1 MGRFGVGQAVRR
13 SEDGRLLSGQ
23 GCYTSDVNQPGQ
35 VYAVFLRAV
44 HAHARLGDID
54 CAAAR
59 AADGVLGVYTATDV
73 AADGLGT
80 LPCTGMVKNRDGS
93 PMFLPPR
100 SLLAKDR
107 VRHVG
112 EPIAMVVA
120 ETLAQAKDAVELI
133 RADYEALA
141 AVAHVAAAAAPGA
154 PTLWDEVADNVAYR
168 WHLGDEYAAAAS
180 FADAAHV
187 VAVDLVNNRIVC
199 NPMEPRNALAVFADG
214 RYTLTSGNQG
224 GHHLKETLSDPVL
237 GVAPADIRVI
247 TPDVGGG
254 FGARYALYPEQ
265 ALTLWAAKKLGRPV
279 KWVCERGEGFLT
291 DSQGRDQ
298 VCHAELALGGDGR
311 FLAVRLHTLANLGA
325 HASNYGP
332 AAPSELSAPM
342 ITGAY
347 HIPVVS
353 VSVHG
358 VYSNTVPID
367 VYRGVGRAE
376 ASYTIERLVEAAAR
390 QLAMDP
396 AELRRLNFVPR
407 SAMPYTS
414 ATGFSFETADF
425 DSNMS
430 DAMAAADWPGLKGR
444 RQDASGR
451 GRLRGIGMA
460 VYVEACG
467 GEDAE
472 EAGIFFEDDGVVSIQ
487 VGTQASGQGHDTVF
501 AQIVEDRLGIAFDQ
515 LRLVQGDTDIIPSG
529 VGTVGSRSLAVCG
542 SAIAVA
548 ADKVIHKARTVAAH
562 VLEAAE
568 TDIEFADGV
577 FTVAGTDRRIT
588 LMDVAAQSRDPAV
601 AEAADMEPGLDQRV
615 HHKVPETTFPNGCHV
630 CEVEI
635 DCDTGVVEI
644 AQYTVVDDFGRVI
657 NPMIVDGQ
665 VHGGIA
671 QGLGQALFERTVYD
685 ETTGQLLSAS
695 FMDYCMPRADDLP
708 SFAVS
713 RNETPCTTNAL
724 GAKGCGETGAIGAPS
739 AAINAII
746 DAMAQA
752 GVGAFDMPAT
762 PERVWRAL
770 REAS

>member
-1 MGRFGVGQAVRR
+1 
-13 SEDGRLLSGQ
+13 
-23 GCYTSDVNQPGQ
+23 
-35 VYAVFLRAV
+35 
-44 HAHARLGDID
+44 
-54 CAAAR
+54 
-59 AADGVLGVYTATDV
+59 
-73 AADGLGT
+73 
-80 LPCTGMVKNRDGS
+80 
-93 PMFLPPR
+93 
-100 SLLAKDR
+100 
-107 VRHVG
+107 
-112 EPIAMVVA
+112 
-120 ETLAQAKDAVELI
+120 
-133 RADYEALA
+133 
-141 AVAHVAAAAAPGA
+141 
-154 PTLWDEVADNVAYR
+154 
-168 WHLGDEYAAAAS
+168 
-180 FADAAHV
+180 
-187 VAVDLVNNRIVC
+187 
-199 NPMEPRNALAVFADG
+199 
-214 RYTLTSGNQG
+214 
-224 GHHLKETLSDPVL
+224 
-237 GVAPADIRVI
+237 
-247 TPDVGGG
+247 
-254 FGARYALYPEQ
+254 
-265 ALTLWAAKKLGRPV
+265 
-279 KWVCERGEGFLT
+279 
-291 DSQGRDQ
+291 
-298 VCHAELALGGDGR
+298 
-311 FLAVRLHTLANLGA
+311 
-325 HASNYGP
+325 
-332 AAPSELSAPM
+332 
-342 ITGAY
+342 
-347 HIPVVS
+347 
-353 VSVHG
+353 
-358 VYSNTVPID
+358 
-367 VYRGVGRAE
+367 
-376 ASYTIERLVEAAAR
+376 
-390 QLAMDP
+390 
-396 AELRRLNFVPR
+396 
-407 SAMPYTS
+407 
-414 ATGFSFETADF
+414 
-425 DSNMS
+425 
-430 DAMAAADWPGLKGR
+430 MAAADWPGLKGR

-472 EAGIFFEDDGVVSIQ
+472 AAGIFFEDDGVVSIQ

-548 ADKVIHKARTVAAH
+548 ADKVIHKARTIAAH

-568 TDIEFADGV
+568 ADIEFAHGV

-601 AEAADMEPGLDQRV
+601 AAAADMEPGLDQRV

-708 SFAVS
+708 SFDVS